1 MKEGEKNRILVVDD
15 ETNLVKAIE
24 IRLKQANYEVLTA
37 GDGIEG
43 LEKAKK
49 ERPDLILLD
58 VLMPGMDGYQT
69 LVELKALD
77 ETKSIPV
84 VMLTA
89 KGQVEDVV
97 TAQGMGADDYV
108 VKPYNFIILL
118 EKIRNL
124 LNTKK
129 R

>member
-1 MKEGEKNRILVVDD
+1 MKKNRILVVDD

>member
-1 MKEGEKNRILVVDD
+1 VKKNRILVVDD